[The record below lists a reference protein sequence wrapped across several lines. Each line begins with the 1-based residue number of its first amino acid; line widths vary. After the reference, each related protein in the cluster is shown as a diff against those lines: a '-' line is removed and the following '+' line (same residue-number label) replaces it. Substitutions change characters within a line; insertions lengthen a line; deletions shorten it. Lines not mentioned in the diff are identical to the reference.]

1 MLTQNCQQEHDEA
14 STSLINARPP
24 ALIARSKDIDG
35 EGNFTF
41 GCSFSPDGLCVLT
54 STAADNLLR
63 LYNTP
68 TCHISKVGEEND
80 DHDVTHTTRGQSYWE
95 TALAVKQG
103 GSIRG
108 YAWYPL
114 MHSHDPAT
122 CIFLSTCRSVA

>member
-1 MLTQNCQQEHDEA
+1 MLTQNWQQEHDA
-14 STSLINARPP
+14 SSFSWIHWKPP
-24 ALIARSKDIDG
+24 ALLARSQDIQG
-35 EGNFTF
+35 EGNYTF

-68 TCHISKVGEEND
+68 TCHSSTVGEDNKVHD
-80 DHDVTHTTRGQSYWE
+80 DAHTARGQNSWE
-95 TALAVKQG
+95 SALTVKQG

-108 YAWYPL
+108 YTWYPL

-122 CIFLSTCRSVA
+122 CIFLSTCR